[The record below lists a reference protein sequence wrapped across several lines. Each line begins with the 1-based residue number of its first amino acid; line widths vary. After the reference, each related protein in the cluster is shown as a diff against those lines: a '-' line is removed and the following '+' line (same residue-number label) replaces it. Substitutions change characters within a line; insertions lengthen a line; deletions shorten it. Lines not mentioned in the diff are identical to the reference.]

1 MPHIQ
6 FCRTDIVHIK
16 NGKSYQSRYI
26 QDSERLELGEKIA
39 GLLTPEVYWHE
50 QVQNLDDTQFD
61 NGHLKDMPK
70 SKSVARQL
78 AHELR
83 KNHLK
88 DAKVFKSFDTLQEKI
103 KMRKSKCHVE
113 FMQFLAYS
121 PLLTFACGRKKIL
134 TYTTNLEVYRN
145 FYSFYFIRLYEV
157 ACQLLCKFLVVRWP

>member
-1 MPHIQ
+1 MKGIRAIIYIWGKVFKNGPSIILNTLPHIQ

-70 SKSVARQL
+70 S
-78 AHELR
+78 
-83 KNHLK
+83 
-88 DAKVFKSFDTLQEKI
+88 
-103 KMRKSKCHVE
+103 
-113 FMQFLAYS
+113 
-121 PLLTFACGRKKIL
+121 
-134 TYTTNLEVYRN
+134 
-145 FYSFYFIRLYEV
+145 
-157 ACQLLCKFLVVRWP
+157 